1 MPSRY
6 PKLQKMLLC
15 YPKLFFYYYKNYKRF
30 PWQKNTVHFTGQL
43 LYFLLSN
50 LCYKNIYIWWHKVSK
65 PPLTKNI
72 PQVGKEN
79 QICNICLWD
88 IYTRTH
94 HFGKEV
100 EHFVAHAEQPH
111 CQNMGKKE
119 ITIYKPSKGVNKRW
133 NSNKGQF

>member
-15 YPKLFFYYYKNYKRF
+15 NPKLFFYYYKNYKRF
-30 PWQKNTVHFTGQL
+30 PWQKILYISQVSYYIFFFPIYVTKLFTFGD
-43 LYFLLSN
+43 
-50 LCYKNIYIWWHKVSK
+50 KVSK

-79 QICNICLWD
+79 QICHICLWD
-88 IYTRTH
+88 IYTQTH

-100 EHFVAHAEQPH
+100 KHFVAHAEQPH

-119 ITIYKPSKGVNKRW
+119 ITIYKPSKWVNKRW